1 MFTGIVQ
8 TRGRVASIQP
18 NTFGQRLVIDRSAW
32 DPSIHKPSPGDSVC
46 VSGVCLTVVTCD
58 ARAVSFDVI
67 AETLAKSK
75 LGSMR
80 VGDEVNL
87 EGSLTLSTP
96 LGGHFMQGHVDGVG
110 TVAHVRDSSDEWRI
124 TVTPP
129 AGLMDY
135 IVSKGSI
142 AIDGVS
148 LTVAS
153 VTDATFDVA
162 LIPTT
167 LAVTT
172 LGKLRA
178 SDVVNLEA
186 DVLAKT
192 VVNYLKR
199 IGYTGSAAGATTQGV
214 TMQALRDA
222 GFGR

>member
-8 TRGRVASIQP
+8 ARGRVAQVQQ
-18 NTFGQRLVIDRSAW
+18 NAFGSRLVIDRSAW
-32 DPSIHKPSPGDSVC
+32 DPSIHKPAPGDSVC
-46 VSGVCLTVVTCD
+46 VSGVCLTVVTSD
-58 ARAVSFDVI
+58 TRVVSFDVI
-67 AETLAKSK
+67 SETLAKSK
-75 LGSMR
+75 LGSLR

-87 EGSLTLSTP
+87 EGSLTLTTP

-110 TVAHVRDSSDEWRI
+110 QVAQVRDSSDEWRI
-124 TVTPP
+124 TVAPP

-153 VTDATFDVA
+153 VTESTFDVA

-172 LGKLRA
+172 LAKLRA
-178 SDVVNLEA
+178 SDAVNLEA

-199 IGYTGSAAGATTQGV
+199 IGYTGSGANTTAQGV
-214 TMQALRDA
+214 SMQALRDA
-222 GFGR
+222 GFGK